1 MLIDSFSSTGIHLA
15 PIGSVIGIVE
25 YLIIIF
31 VFIALFDYIFGWF
44 ERKTIAKVQL
54 RHGPT
59 HVGKFGILQNLA
71 DIVKL
76 IAKENITPNNS
87 DRLLF
92 STAAPLLLALFI
104 FLVFLIPFSP
114 HYGISISI
122 SLLVIFVLL
131 SFAPLIVFVAGI
143 SSGNKFA
150 GISAQRSIIMMLG
163 YEVPLIVVI
172 ASVALFTGSFNLA
185 SIVNLQSSI
194 PLIIL
199 MPIGFV
205 VFFIAML
212 AELERPPFDLR
223 EADSELIAGWLT
235 DVGSPYY
242 AIALFIDYTRM
253 FLGSLLISMLFLGGW
268 LGPFLPPVVWLLA
281 KSFVVAFIIVL
292 IRATTVRMKLDRLLS
307 FGWFWLL
314 PLALV
319 NIILTFLLF
328 VR

>member
-1 MLIDSFSSTGIHLA
+1 MLTGNLGPIGIQLAPVGTVTGI
-15 PIGSVIGIVE
+15 IE
-25 YLIIIF
+25 YIIIIF
-31 VFIALFDYIFGWF
+31 VFIATFDYIFGWF
-44 ERKTIAKVQL
+44 ERKTIAKAQF

-59 HVGKFGILQNLA
+59 YVGKFGILQNLA

-76 IAKENITPNNS
+76 VAKENITPNS
-87 DRLLF
+87 ADRLLF
-92 STAAPLLLALFI
+92 STAMPLLLALFI

-114 HYGISISI
+114 NYGISISVG
-122 SLLVIFVLL
+122 LLAIFVML
-131 SFAPLIVFVAGI
+131 SFAPLIVFVSGV

-150 GISAQRSIIMMLG
+150 GISAQRSIIMMLS
-163 YEVPLIVVI
+163 YEMPLIVVI
-172 ASVALFTGSFNLA
+172 ASVALFAGSFNLGN
-185 SIVNLQSSI
+185 IVNLQSNA
-194 PLIIL
+194 PFIIL
-199 MPIGFV
+199 MPIGFL

-235 DVGSPYY
+235 DFGSPYY
-242 AIALFIDYTRM
+242 AIALFVDYTRM
-253 FLGSLLISMLFLGGW
+253 FLGSLLISLLFLGGW
-268 LGPFLPPVVWLLA
+268 LGPVLPPVVWLLA
-281 KSFVVAFIIVL
+281 KSFFVAFVIVL
-292 IRATTVRMKLDRLLS
+292 VRATTVRMRLDRLLR